1 MKIKQLRLMHGL
13 SQKEFA
19 QQFNLAQNTLSQ
31 YENEIRKP
39 DIDLIKAIAKV
50 YKVPIDYLLDIDQ
63 ICDDRI
69 GDALKSE
76 RLQQGLDLSELASI
90 TKIPQKDLEDYE
102 NGIEPINL
110 YLLKKICEAYDK
122 TLYEFYVDNE
132 MYDEY
137 IPEIFNGD
145 VDMYERFKKARDEDA
160 MRETAIPPG
169 AHRPQFK
176 KVPMLGY
183 AAAGQ
188 PLEDLNQDT
197 PYYDIENK
205 YDVDFCITVRGDS
218 MIDANINDGD
228 IVFIKSM
235 PEVPNGKIAC
245 VEIDNEKVCLKRFY
259 KAGKTVSLASANS
272 KYAPMF
278 FTEDTC
284 ESIKVLGLAVL
295 RQSEIQ

>member
-1 MKIKQLRLMHGL
+1 MTLGDRIRLRREELRM
-13 SQKEFA
+13 SQEE
-19 QQFNLAQNTLSQ
+19 LATRLGYKS
-31 YENEIRKP
+31 RST
-39 DIDLIKAIAKV
+39 IAKIESGENDLTQSKIV
-50 YKVPIDYLLDIDQ
+50 AFAEALNTTARWLLDY
-63 ICDDRI
+63 DDS
-69 GDALKSE
+69 D
-76 RLQQGLDLSELASI
+76 
-90 TKIPQKDLEDYE
+90 T
-102 NGIEPINL
+102 
-110 YLLKKICEAYDK
+110 
-122 TLYEFYVDNE
+122 TL
-132 MYDEY
+132 
-137 IPEIFNGD
+137 
-145 VDMYERFKKARDEDA
+145 
-160 MRETAIPPG
+160 PPG
-169 AHRPQFK
+169 THRPQFK

-197 PYYDIENK
+197 PYYDVENK

-295 RQSEIQ
+295 RQSEIK

>member
-1 MKIKQLRLMHGL
+1 MTLGDRIRSRREELRM
-13 SQKEFA
+13 SQEE
-19 QQFNLAQNTLSQ
+19 LATRLGYKS
-31 YENEIRKP
+31 RST
-39 DIDLIKAIAKV
+39 IAKIESGENDLTQSKIV
-50 YKVPIDYLLDIDQ
+50 AFAEALNTTARWLLDY
-63 ICDDRI
+63 DDS
-69 GDALKSE
+69 D
-76 RLQQGLDLSELASI
+76 
-90 TKIPQKDLEDYE
+90 T
-102 NGIEPINL
+102 
-110 YLLKKICEAYDK
+110 
-122 TLYEFYVDNE
+122 TL
-132 MYDEY
+132 
-137 IPEIFNGD
+137 
-145 VDMYERFKKARDEDA
+145 
-160 MRETAIPPG
+160 PPG

-259 KAGKTVSLASANS
+259 KSGKTVSLASANS

>member
-1 MKIKQLRLMHGL
+1 MTLGDRIRLRREELRI
-13 SQKEFA
+13 SQEE
-19 QQFNLAQNTLSQ
+19 LATRLGYKS
-31 YENEIRKP
+31 RST
-39 DIDLIKAIAKV
+39 IAKIESGENDLTQSKIV
-50 YKVPIDYLLDIDQ
+50 AFAEALNTTARWLLDY
-63 ICDDRI
+63 DDS
-69 GDALKSE
+69 D
-76 RLQQGLDLSELASI
+76 
-90 TKIPQKDLEDYE
+90 T
-102 NGIEPINL
+102 
-110 YLLKKICEAYDK
+110 
-122 TLYEFYVDNE
+122 TL
-132 MYDEY
+132 
-137 IPEIFNGD
+137 
-145 VDMYERFKKARDEDA
+145 
-160 MRETAIPPG
+160 PPG

-259 KAGKTVSLASANS
+259 KSGKTVSLASANS

-278 FTEDTC
+278 FTEDNC
-284 ESIKVLGLAVL
+284 ESIKILGLAVL

>member
-1 MKIKQLRLMHGL
+1 MTLGDRIRSRREELRM
-13 SQKEFA
+13 SQEE
-19 QQFNLAQNTLSQ
+19 LATRLGYKS
-31 YENEIRKP
+31 RST
-39 DIDLIKAIAKV
+39 IAKIESGENDLTQSKIV
-50 YKVPIDYLLDIDQ
+50 AFAEALNTTARWLLDY
-63 ICDDRI
+63 
-69 GDALKSE
+69 GDS
-76 RLQQGLDLSELASI
+76 D
-90 TKIPQKDLEDYE
+90 T
-102 NGIEPINL
+102 
-110 YLLKKICEAYDK
+110 
-122 TLYEFYVDNE
+122 TL
-132 MYDEY
+132 
-137 IPEIFNGD
+137 
-145 VDMYERFKKARDEDA
+145 
-160 MRETAIPPG
+160 PPG
-169 AHRPQFK
+169 THRPQFK

-259 KAGKTVSLASANS
+259 KSGKTVSLASANS

>member
-1 MKIKQLRLMHGL
+1 MGIKDILKDRRLELQL
-13 SQKEFA
+13 
-19 QQFNLAQNTLSQ
+19 TLEDVAKRVGVSPATISRW
-31 YENEIRKP
+31 ESG
-39 DIDLIKAIAKV
+39 DIANMRR
-50 YKVPIDYLLDIDQ
+50 
-63 ICDDRI
+63 DRI
-69 GDALKSE
+69 AALAE
-76 RLQQGLDLSELASI
+76 ALQISPAVIMGW
-90 TKIPQKDLEDYE
+90 
-102 NGIEPINL
+102 
-110 YLLKKICEAYDK
+110 
-122 TLYEFYVDNE
+122 
-132 MYDEY
+132 
-137 IPEIFNGD
+137 D
-145 VDMYERFKKARDEDA
+145 VD
-160 MRETAIPPG
+160 TPIPPG
-169 AHRPQFK
+169 THRPQFK

-259 KAGKTVSLASANS
+259 KSGKTVSLASANS

>member
-1 MKIKQLRLMHGL
+1 MDIKDILKDRRLELQL
-13 SQKEFA
+13 
-19 QQFNLAQNTLSQ
+19 TLEDVAKRVGVSPATISRW
-31 YENEIRKP
+31 ESG
-39 DIDLIKAIAKV
+39 DIANMRR
-50 YKVPIDYLLDIDQ
+50 
-63 ICDDRI
+63 DRI
-69 GDALKSE
+69 AALAE
-76 RLQQGLDLSELASI
+76 ALQISPAVIMGW
-90 TKIPQKDLEDYE
+90 
-102 NGIEPINL
+102 
-110 YLLKKICEAYDK
+110 
-122 TLYEFYVDNE
+122 
-132 MYDEY
+132 
-137 IPEIFNGD
+137 D
-145 VDMYERFKKARDEDA
+145 VD
-160 MRETAIPPG
+160 TTLPPS

-278 FTEDTC
+278 FTKDTC

>member
-1 MKIKQLRLMHGL
+1 MSVTVKDILKGRRLEL
-13 SQKEFA
+13 E
-19 QQFNLAQNTLSQ
+19 LTLEDVAKRVGVSPATISRW
-31 YENEIRKP
+31 ESG
-39 DIDLIKAIAKV
+39 DIANMRR
-50 YKVPIDYLLDIDQ
+50 
-63 ICDDRI
+63 DRI
-69 GDALKSE
+69 AALAKA
-76 RLQQGLDLSELASI
+76 LQISPAVIMGW
-90 TKIPQKDLEDYE
+90 
-102 NGIEPINL
+102 
-110 YLLKKICEAYDK
+110 
-122 TLYEFYVDNE
+122 
-132 MYDEY
+132 
-137 IPEIFNGD
+137 D
-145 VDMYERFKKARDEDA
+145 VD
-160 MRETAIPPG
+160 TPIPPG

-197 PYYDIENK
+197 PYYDVDNK

-235 PEVPNGKIAC
+235 PEVPNGRIAC

-278 FTEDTC
+278 FTEDNC
-284 ESIKVLGLAVL
+284 ENIKVLGLAVL
-295 RQSEIQ
+295 RQSEIV

>member
-1 MKIKQLRLMHGL
+1 MSIKDILKDRRLELQL
-13 SQKEFA
+13 
-19 QQFNLAQNTLSQ
+19 TLEDVAKRVGVSPATISRW
-31 YENEIRKP
+31 ESG
-39 DIDLIKAIAKV
+39 DIANMRR
-50 YKVPIDYLLDIDQ
+50 
-63 ICDDRI
+63 DRI
-69 GDALKSE
+69 AALAE
-76 RLQQGLDLSELASI
+76 ALQISPAVIMGW
-90 TKIPQKDLEDYE
+90 
-102 NGIEPINL
+102 
-110 YLLKKICEAYDK
+110 
-122 TLYEFYVDNE
+122 
-132 MYDEY
+132 
-137 IPEIFNGD
+137 D
-145 VDMYERFKKARDEDA
+145 VD
-160 MRETAIPPG
+160 TPIPPG

-197 PYYDIENK
+197 PYYDVDNK

-235 PEVPNGKIAC
+235 PEVPNGRIAC

-259 KAGKTVSLASANS
+259 KSGKTVSLASANS

-278 FTEDTC
+278 FTEDNC
-284 ESIKVLGLAVL
+284 ENIKVLGLAVL

>member
-1 MKIKQLRLMHGL
+1 MSIKDILKDRRLELQL
-13 SQKEFA
+13 
-19 QQFNLAQNTLSQ
+19 TLEDVAKRVGVSPATISRW
-31 YENEIRKP
+31 ESG
-39 DIDLIKAIAKV
+39 DIANMRR
-50 YKVPIDYLLDIDQ
+50 
-63 ICDDRI
+63 DRI
-69 GDALKSE
+69 AALAE
-76 RLQQGLDLSELASI
+76 ALQISPAVIMGW
-90 TKIPQKDLEDYE
+90 
-102 NGIEPINL
+102 
-110 YLLKKICEAYDK
+110 
-122 TLYEFYVDNE
+122 
-132 MYDEY
+132 
-137 IPEIFNGD
+137 D
-145 VDMYERFKKARDEDA
+145 VD
-160 MRETAIPPG
+160 TPIPPG
-169 AHRPQFK
+169 THRPQFK

-197 PYYDIENK
+197 PYYDVDNK

-235 PEVPNGKIAC
+235 SEVPNGKIAC

-259 KAGKTVSLASANS
+259 KSGKTVSLASANS

>member
-1 MKIKQLRLMHGL
+1 MTIDVKDILKDRRLEL
-13 SQKEFA
+13 E
-19 QQFNLAQNTLSQ
+19 LTLEDVAKRVGVSPATISRW
-31 YENEIRKP
+31 ESG
-39 DIDLIKAIAKV
+39 DIANMRR
-50 YKVPIDYLLDIDQ
+50 
-63 ICDDRI
+63 DRI
-69 GDALKSE
+69 AALAE
-76 RLQQGLDLSELASI
+76 ALQISPAVIMGW
-90 TKIPQKDLEDYE
+90 
-102 NGIEPINL
+102 
-110 YLLKKICEAYDK
+110 
-122 TLYEFYVDNE
+122 
-132 MYDEY
+132 
-137 IPEIFNGD
+137 D
-145 VDMYERFKKARDEDA
+145 VG
-160 MRETAIPPG
+160 TPIPPG

-235 PEVPNGKIAC
+235 SEVPNGKIAC

-259 KAGKTVSLASANS
+259 KSGKTVSLASANS

>member
-1 MKIKQLRLMHGL
+1 MTLGDRIRLRREELRM
-13 SQKEFA
+13 SQEE
-19 QQFNLAQNTLSQ
+19 LATRLGYKS
-31 YENEIRKP
+31 RST
-39 DIDLIKAIAKV
+39 IAKIESGENDLTQSKIV
-50 YKVPIDYLLDIDQ
+50 AFAEALSTTARWLLDY
-63 ICDDRI
+63 DDS
-69 GDALKSE
+69 D
-76 RLQQGLDLSELASI
+76 
-90 TKIPQKDLEDYE
+90 T
-102 NGIEPINL
+102 
-110 YLLKKICEAYDK
+110 
-122 TLYEFYVDNE
+122 TL
-132 MYDEY
+132 
-137 IPEIFNGD
+137 
-145 VDMYERFKKARDEDA
+145 
-160 MRETAIPPG
+160 PPG
-169 AHRPQFK
+169 VHKPQFK

-188 PLEDLNQDT
+188 PLEDLSQDT
-197 PYYDIENK
+197 PYYDVENK

-259 KAGKTVSLASANS
+259 KSGKTVSLASANS

>member
-1 MKIKQLRLMHGL
+1 MTLGDRIRSRREELRM
-13 SQKEFA
+13 SQEE
-19 QQFNLAQNTLSQ
+19 LATRLGYKS
-31 YENEIRKP
+31 RST
-39 DIDLIKAIAKV
+39 IAKIESGENDLTQSKIV
-50 YKVPIDYLLDIDQ
+50 AFAEALSTTARWLLDY
-63 ICDDRI
+63 DD
-69 GDALKSE
+69 SN
-76 RLQQGLDLSELASI
+76 
-90 TKIPQKDLEDYE
+90 T
-102 NGIEPINL
+102 
-110 YLLKKICEAYDK
+110 
-122 TLYEFYVDNE
+122 TL
-132 MYDEY
+132 
-137 IPEIFNGD
+137 
-145 VDMYERFKKARDEDA
+145 
-160 MRETAIPPG
+160 PPG

-259 KAGKTVSLASANS
+259 KSGKTVSLASANS

-278 FTEDTC
+278 FTEDNC
-284 ESIKVLGLAVL
+284 ESIKILGLAVL
-295 RQSEIQ
+295 RQSEIK

>member
-1 MKIKQLRLMHGL
+1 MTLGDRIRLRREELRM
-13 SQKEFA
+13 SQEE
-19 QQFNLAQNTLSQ
+19 LATRLGYKS
-31 YENEIRKP
+31 RST
-39 DIDLIKAIAKV
+39 IAKIESGENDLTQSKIV
-50 YKVPIDYLLDIDQ
+50 AFAEALNTTARWLLDY
-63 ICDDRI
+63 DDS
-69 GDALKSE
+69 D
-76 RLQQGLDLSELASI
+76 
-90 TKIPQKDLEDYE
+90 T
-102 NGIEPINL
+102 
-110 YLLKKICEAYDK
+110 
-122 TLYEFYVDNE
+122 TL
-132 MYDEY
+132 
-137 IPEIFNGD
+137 
-145 VDMYERFKKARDEDA
+145 
-160 MRETAIPPG
+160 PPG
-169 AHRPQFK
+169 THRPQFK

-235 PEVPNGKIAC
+235 SEVPNGKIAC

-259 KAGKTVSLASANS
+259 KSGKTVSLASANS

>member
-1 MKIKQLRLMHGL
+1 MDVDVKDILKNRRLELQL
-13 SQKEFA
+13 
-19 QQFNLAQNTLSQ
+19 TLEDVAKRVGVSPATISRW
-31 YENEIRKP
+31 ESG
-39 DIDLIKAIAKV
+39 DIANMRR
-50 YKVPIDYLLDIDQ
+50 
-63 ICDDRI
+63 DRI
-69 GDALKSE
+69 AALAE
-76 RLQQGLDLSELASI
+76 ALQISPAVIMGW
-90 TKIPQKDLEDYE
+90 
-102 NGIEPINL
+102 
-110 YLLKKICEAYDK
+110 EAD
-122 TLYEFYVDNE
+122 T
-132 MYDEY
+132 
-137 IPEIFNGD
+137 P
-145 VDMYERFKKARDEDA
+145 
-160 MRETAIPPG
+160 IPPG

-197 PYYDIENK
+197 PYYDVDNK

-259 KAGKTVSLASANS
+259 KSGKTISLASANS